1 MSIRRYE
8 TWAWCCDWCCTTSE
22 HARTLHALPDES
34 EMQARGW
41 RIDPEYALCQVC
53 ADERSD

>member
-8 TWAWCCDWCCTTSE
+8 TWAWCCDWCYTTSE
-22 HARTLHALPDES
+22 HVRTLHALPDES
-34 EMQARGW
+34 DMQARGW

-53 ADERSD
+53 AERSD